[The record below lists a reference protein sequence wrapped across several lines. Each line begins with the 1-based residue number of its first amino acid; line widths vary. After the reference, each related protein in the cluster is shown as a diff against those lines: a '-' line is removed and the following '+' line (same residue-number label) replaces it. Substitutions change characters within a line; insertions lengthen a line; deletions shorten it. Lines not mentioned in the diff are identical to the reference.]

1 MIPKN
6 ITVNY
11 GVTVNT
17 GVKFEFLRLDYAIE
31 AVIQD
36 DESPQEVFKRL
47 REGLREEVKA
57 AVKEELNYM
66 EGGRPTV
73 RR

>member
-57 AVKEELNYM
+57 AVTAELDYM
-66 EGGRPTV
+66 EGSKPKM